1 MFDIEQLINEL
12 YALRPARYGHHV
24 ACCVVTTPIS
34 SEVYWATSTD
44 SSATQR
50 VIEAVAQK
58 WQTTPDQAR
67 RWVSGARTPHRLE
80 TRATAHLRSWI
91 IWHDE
96 SDVPDPPRGVI
107 DSKALISTSDSLV
120 SGVIDSKALISTI
133 DALVSSADR
142 DLHLSVCTASGA
154 SPLYR
159 WLGSAKPIKDM

>member
-1 MFDIEQLINEL
+1 MLDIEQLISEL

-24 ACCVVTTPIS
+24 ACCIVTTPIT
-34 SEVYWATSTD
+34 SEVYWATSSD

-91 IWHDE
+91 VWHDE
-96 SDVPDPPRGVI
+96 SDVPDLPRGAI
-107 DSKALISTSDSLV
+107 DSQALISM
-120 SGVIDSKALISTI
+120 I
-133 DALVSSADR
+133 DALIASADR
-142 DLHLSVCTASGA
+142 DIHRNICTSDGA
-154 SPLYR
+154 STLYR
-159 WLGSAKPIKDM
+159 WLGDAKLIKDM

>member
-1 MFDIEQLINEL
+1 MFDIEQLIDEL

-24 ACCVVTTPIS
+24 TCCVVTTPLS

-50 VIEAVAQK
+50 IIEAVAQK

-91 IWHDE
+91 VWHDE
-96 SDVPDPPRGVI
+96 SDVPDLPRGTI
-107 DSKALISTSDSLV
+107 DTQ
-120 SGVIDSKALISTI
+120 ALISTI

-159 WLGSAKPIKDM
+159 WLGSAKLIKDM

>member
-1 MFDIEQLINEL
+1 MFDLEQLIDDL

-24 ACCVVTTPIS
+24 ACCVVTTPLS

-80 TRATAHLRSWI
+80 RRATAHLRSWI

-96 SDVPDPPRGVI
+96 PNVPDLPTGPT
-107 DSKALISTSDSLV
+107 DTQALISMIDSLT
-120 SGVIDSKALISTI
+120 A
-133 DALVSSADR
+133 SADR
-142 DLHLSVCTASGA
+142 EVHRSICTANGA
-154 SPLYR
+154 TPLYR
-159 WLGSAKPIKDM
+159 WLGDAKLINDM

>member
-1 MFDIEQLINEL
+1 MFDLEQLINEL

-91 IWHDE
+91 VWHDE
-96 SDVPDPPRGVI
+96 SDVPDLPRGTI
-107 DSKALISTSDSLV
+107 DTQALISM
-120 SGVIDSKALISTI
+120 I
-133 DALVSSADR
+133 DALIASADR

-159 WLGSAKPIKDM
+159 WLGDAKLIKDM